1 MPDTIKSASD
11 GVFGLPPHPR
21 VIQPRRRFSL
31 YDLLRTQLDL
41 RGLSG
46 LPGPPPL
53 LRMPLYLM
61 D

>member
-1 MPDTIKSASD
+1 
-11 GVFGLPPHPR
+11 

-46 LPGPPPL
+46 MAVPPPL